1 VKTPTINLFNRQR
14 GTKLESAGLQQ
25 FLRELSARLELDK
38 GFSLVIVSD
47 RKMKELNRTFAGKD
61 YPTDVLSF
69 SFFDESGMGEE
80 YLGDIVISAERA
92 ALQAEKSLDNE
103 LKVLALHGLLHLL
116 GYDHEQDHGQM
127 KRLENKLRIDLDL

>member
-69 SFFDESGMGEE
+69 PFFDESGMGEE